1 MVGLGKDK
9 TKEDKKEKPSA
20 SEAKAAKA
28 AKKVK
33 KASKKND
40 AAVKVAELENRLLRL
55 QADFDNFRK
64 RVARERNET
73 YTRANEDL
81 LSEVIPVIDHMDMAL
96 TAAADHD
103 APEALLNGVTLV
115 GEQLKGVL
123 GKFGLEKIDA
133 SGKEFDPNEHE
144 AISHLPSED
153 VPDNNVMQQTRLGYK
168 LKGRILRPA
177 QVVVSSGV
185 KEDEPGPEP
194 EAKG

>member
-9 TKEDKKEKPSA
+9 TKEDKKGKPSA

-28 AKKVK
+28 TKKAK

-103 APEALLNGVTLV
+103 APEALLSGVSLV
-115 GEQLKGVL
+115 AEQLKGVL

-133 SGKEFDPNEHE
+133 ASKEFDPNEHE

-153 VPDNNVMQQTRLGYK
+153 VPDNHVMQQTRLGYK

>member
-9 TKEDKKEKPSA
+9 TKEGNKEKPSA

-28 AKKVK
+28 AKKAK
-33 KASKKND
+33 KTSKKND

-103 APEALLNGVTLV
+103 APEALLSGVSLV
-115 GEQLKGVL
+115 AEQLKGVL

-133 SGKEFDPNEHE
+133 ASKEFDPNEHE

-153 VPDNNVMQQTRLGYK
+153 VPDNHVMQQTRLGYK

>member
-28 AKKVK
+28 AKKSK

-153 VPDNNVMQQTRLGYK
+153 VPDNNVMEQTRLGYK